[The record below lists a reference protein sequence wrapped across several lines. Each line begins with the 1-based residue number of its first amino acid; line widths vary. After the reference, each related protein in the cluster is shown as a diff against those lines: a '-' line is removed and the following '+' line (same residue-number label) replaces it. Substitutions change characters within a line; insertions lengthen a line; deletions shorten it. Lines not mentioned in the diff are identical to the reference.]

1 MTDADFVMFLANE
14 ETEREG
20 DPLYEKSAPIF
31 MTYIEKRKET
41 ADGECMSYD
50 DRYAEDDMITVFD
63 VYIGI
68 DCTYRSIGKFATL
81 EEAKYAAAAMRL
93 RLERRMKTSLRKI
106 FGLHKPW
113 IPPKPD
119 A

>member
-20 DPLYEKSAPIF
+20 DPLYEKSAPLF
-31 MTYIEKRKET
+31 MTYIEKRRENP
-41 ADGECMSYD
+41 DGEYMPYD
-50 DRYAEDDMITVFD
+50 TSHADEETITVFD

-81 EEAKYAAAAMRL
+81 KEAKCAAAAMRL
-93 RLERRMKTSLRKI
+93 RLERRMKTSLRKL

-113 IPPKPD
+113 NPPKSD